1 MRHDD
6 DKGKEQNRDQNNNNC
21 VRHVVD
27 KNSAFRARYEVS
39 LANFI
44 TNVQRILY
52 PISIYT
58 AEDEAKTRELY
69 TVANGGVPA
78 AAVTTPCCKRTGC
91 LYIRLFPGTWHIL
104 YLQWIGSH

>member
-6 DKGKEQNRDQNNNNC
+6 DKGKEQNRDQNNNC

-44 TNVQRILY
+44 TNVY
-52 PISIYT
+52 YT
-58 AEDEAKTRELY
+58 PYLSTLQKTRQ
-69 TVANGGVPA
+69 
-78 AAVTTPCCKRTGC
+78 R
-91 LYIRLFPGTWHIL
+91 
-104 YLQWIGSH
+104 QGSFTL